1 MRLPGD
7 ALYSMENHSTAL
19 NVWER
24 HGVQDAQCVHLDA
37 HLDAGWFSTD
47 AATTRNT
54 SALSSSELKE
64 RDCFLHTKE
73 GHFDI
78 SSWIGVALFRRHVSR
93 LFWVVP
99 DEVWFQN
106 SRRLQELLSRQVG
119 HVTLDSYLQ
128 ISGSGSPYRFVLEST
143 EIIVCRLAELPSM
156 ETGTL
161 LLDVDLDYFA
171 RYHPAPSAENWSQ
184 PWTDP
189 RRVVL
194 DLQTRVP
201 QASITTVSVSW
212 HGGYVPNELM
222 PYVLPLT
229 EGSDQIVDGDVWDRH
244 DDRLFGPYADYTRA
258 CGLLHRNLP
267 AEAAPFARRAAAA
280 APDVGAYQYAVA
292 LCSSG
297 IGDLLGAA
305 AAMDECLSSGSIES
319 AQVLNDFAGIYA
331 RLGSVNDALH
341 LQEKAANLDM
351 SGSPIISGNLMALY
365 AQTERW
371 DRAQRL
377 AYITLERQPFN
388 VESWAVLATAAQH
401 HGDMAGAA
409 ESWAQAARATLPGA
423 AQMAYRRRAARI
435 RRKMKAQG

>member
-37 HLDAGWFSTD
+37 HLDAGWFSVD
-47 AATTRNT
+47 AATTRNM
-54 SALSSSELKE
+54 SAVSSSELKE

-128 ISGSGSPYRFVLEST
+128 ISGSVSPYRFVLEST
-143 EIIVCRLAELPSM
+143 EIIVCRLTELPSM
-156 ETGTL
+156 KAGTL

-212 HGGYVPNELM
+212 HDGYVPNELM

-258 CGLLHRNLP
+258 CGLLHRNFPPKRRLLP
-267 AEAAPFARRAAAA
+267 
-280 APDVGAYQYAVA
+280 VA
-292 LCSSG
+292 LLWLHQMLAPISTPWRCAHLVSVTCLGRLRRWTNVCPAAQSGRRKCSMTS
-297 IGDLLGAA
+297 
-305 AAMDECLSSGSIES
+305 
-319 AQVLNDFAGIYA
+319 
-331 RLGSVNDALH
+331 LGSVRA
-341 LQEKAANLDM
+341 
-351 SGSPIISGNLMALY
+351 SGASM
-365 AQTERW
+365 
-371 DRAQRL
+371 RL
-377 AYITLERQPFN
+377 ST
-388 VESWAVLATAAQH
+388 S
-401 HGDMAGAA
+401 
-409 ESWAQAARATLPGA
+409 
-423 AQMAYRRRAARI
+423 RRRPLTLICRVVHLSRAI
-435 RRKMKAQG
+435 S